1 MKTSKPFDVFP
12 VYTQYRPEQS
22 VQVFV
27 TIAPD
32 CGDDDAVAVT
42 VFHHHALVH
51 AVRLSLPELRRQQG
65 IVDLGVFSEGGYH
78 VACDLQGEGATW
90 TARTAF
96 DVRAHWR
103 NAPRYSFLCNF
114 APSDTQEDMQVFFR
128 HFHLN
133 VTQFY
138 DWMERHDALVPRTSE
153 FVDPMGR
160 KLYTEGITSRMQAL
174 REIQSASIAYA
185 AVYASLAD
193 YAQAHPEQGIY
204 DNQGVQYSLIDRFFL
219 MDISEGSL
227 WREHILAEFG
237 RVVQFGFDGLHL
249 DQYGFPKSAQ
259 RRNGTTMWM
268 DDAYLSFIDACRKT
282 LGGQTGLIFNAVS
295 SYPIHAVSASAQDA
309 VYVEVWPPMVRYR
322 HLSALI
328 ERVRGEAAG
337 TKQVILAAYLKSFGA
352 KRETRPDAIA
362 RSALLVTAVI
372 FASGGFHL
380 VLGEAG
386 GMLAEAY
393 YPDYN
398 TMVPELYDPLRAM
411 YDIVTADADLL
422 SAPDAVD
429 VSWSF
434 VGGINE
440 EILIQGAPISVEP
453 DMGTVWVRVTLTKRG
468 LVLHFIN
475 LLWVDHEEWNSVHEE
490 PFRPAPPLDVS
501 IEWNHPVDGV
511 FVQRAEAPGWN
522 RTDADWKSHVR
533 GKALTLTVP
542 SFDVWATVFVPYNTD
557 SESAKQ

>member
-1 MKTSKPFDVFP
+1 MAIS
-12 VYTQYRPEQS
+12 Q
-22 VQVFV
+22 
-27 TIAPD
+27 D
-32 CGDDDAVAVT
+32 CGDDDAVAIT
-42 VFHHHALVH
+42 VFHHHARVR
-51 AVRLSLPELRRQQG
+51 AVRLSLSELRRQQG
-65 IVDLGVFSEGGYH
+65 ILDLGVFSEGGYH
-78 VACDLQGEGATW
+78 VACELQRTEGSW

-114 APSDTQEDMQVFFR
+114 APIDPQVNMQEDMQENMQTFFR

-138 DWMERHDALVPRTSE
+138 DWMERHDALVPRESE

-160 KLYTEGITSRMQAL
+160 KLYTEGIISRMQAL
-174 REIQSASIAYA
+174 REIQSAPIAYA

-193 YAQAHPEQGIY
+193 YAQTHPEQGIY

-219 MDISEGSL
+219 MDISEDSL

-268 DDAYLSFIDACRKT
+268 DGAYLSFIDACRET
-282 LGGQTGLIFNAVS
+282 LGDQTGLIFNAVS
-295 SYPIHAVSASAQDA
+295 GYPTHAVSASAQDA

-322 HLSALI
+322 HLCALI
-328 ERVRGEAAG
+328 ERVRREAAG

-352 KRETRPDAIA
+352 KQETRPDAIA

-372 FASGGFHL
+372 FASGGYHL

-422 SAPDAVD
+422 SAPDVVD

-440 EILIQGAPISVEP
+440 EMLIQGAPISLEP
-453 DMGTVWVRVTLTKRG
+453 DMGTVWVRVTLTKPG

-511 FVQRAEAPGWN
+511 FVQRAEAPGWI
-522 RTDADWKSHVR
+522 RADVDWTSHVR
-533 GKALTLTVP
+533 GKALHLTVP
-542 SFDVWATVFVPYNTD
+542 SFDVWSMVFVPYNTD
-557 SESAKQ
+557 SESVK